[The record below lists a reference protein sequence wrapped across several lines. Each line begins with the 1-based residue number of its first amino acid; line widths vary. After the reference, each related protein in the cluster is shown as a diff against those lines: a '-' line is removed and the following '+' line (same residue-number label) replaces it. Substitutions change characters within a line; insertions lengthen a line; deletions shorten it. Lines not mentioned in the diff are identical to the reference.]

1 MFIAEAD
8 LPWAVA
14 YLHDEHKY
22 AGVPDAIESSD
33 SPLPELVLGLD
44 FISKKSTWVYTFQE
58 EDGEVGVREWVVPR
72 KKMQSGALVPLGAE
86 DYEHEKSRVKKNAL
100 KWIESQRLDEEV
112 TPAW

>member
-1 MFIAEAD
+1 MLIDVSD

-14 YLHDEHKY
+14 YLYDECTY

-58 EDGEVGVREWVVPR
+58 DDGEVGVREWVVPR
-72 KKMQSGALVPLGAE
+72 RKRQQEGGGLMTLESDE
-86 DYEHEKSRVKKNAL
+86 DEHEKDRVKAL
-100 KWIESQRLDEEV
+100 AVKWMER
-112 TPAW
+112 P